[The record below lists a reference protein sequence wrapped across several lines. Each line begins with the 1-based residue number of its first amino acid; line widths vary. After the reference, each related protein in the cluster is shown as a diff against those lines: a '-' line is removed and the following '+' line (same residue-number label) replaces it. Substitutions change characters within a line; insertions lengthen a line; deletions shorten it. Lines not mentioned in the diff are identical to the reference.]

1 MIHKIFFDLDETL
14 VHTEF
19 DEHPGHDCV
28 VHIDADGL
36 GPVYFTTINK
46 EAYALIEY
54 ANALVGNENVYILT
68 AAGKDYASRINK
80 EANFGILEEN
90 IFGYSDIKMNT
101 IPSFAWN
108 CHYVIANEKIANPNN
123 ILIDNLE
130 IRYNESKCS
139 YIGIRPDRYIEVKD
153 FNSTD
158 FEDYSY
164 LEQVKYAIEAL

>member
-28 VHIDADGL
+28 VHIDTDGL

-54 ANALVGNENVYILT
+54 ANGLVGNENVYILT
-68 AAGKDYASRINK
+68 GAGRNYTLRINK

-90 IFGYSDIKMNT
+90 IFCYSDTKLNT
-101 IPSFAWN
+101 IQVGWN
-108 CHYVIANEKIANPNN
+108 GHYTIANEKIANPNN

-139 YIGIRPDRYIEVKD
+139 YIGITKDRYIKVQD
-153 FNSTD
+153 FSGYD

-164 LEQVKYAIEAL
+164 LEQVKYTIEAL